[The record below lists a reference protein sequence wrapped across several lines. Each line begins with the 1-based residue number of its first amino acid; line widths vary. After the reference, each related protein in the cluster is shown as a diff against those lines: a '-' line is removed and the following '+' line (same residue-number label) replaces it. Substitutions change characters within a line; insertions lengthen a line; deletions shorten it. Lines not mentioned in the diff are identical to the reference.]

1 VIVTLQGGD
10 GRGVAAAV
18 DTTGSVQTSVANTVT
33 TKRATLLAV
42 YRTTATVGTSSGELL
57 AARTGRRGLWVQNHH
72 ATNSVRLRFEGL
84 DATSDDWLLPPGGE
98 LRAEDLGY
106 EGAVRAIASGA
117 DTNVLALEFA

>member
-1 VIVTLQGGD
+1 MIVTLQGGD

-33 TKRATLLAV
+33 TKRPAV
-42 YRTTATVGTSSGELL
+42 EVFRTTATVGTSSAQLL

-72 ATNSVRLRFEGL
+72 ATNTVRLRFEGL
-84 DATSDDWLLPPGGE
+84 GATSDDWRVLPGGE

-106 EGAVRAIASGA
+106 EGAVQAIASGA
-117 DTNVLALEFA
+117 DTDVLALEFA